1 MKNRTLLTTVFSAFN
16 YGSCLQAFAGKQII
30 QKVGYECDLVKLKSL
45 VKGRDVRFRKLMT
58 ILFRSL
64 FLNKNNALK
73 TYGKSYEKTLVDGTE
88 RKFFAFTDEY
98 LKPVEV
104 SWRRLKSLAKE
115 AVACFSGSD
124 QIWNSSTLYVDPL
137 YYLRF
142 APKQKRIALSPSFGR
157 NFIADYNKNKM
168 KKWINDYPYL
178 SVRED
183 SGVKLIKELTGL
195 EAQHLLDPTLI
206 INSEEWRK
214 NLHIAVACFSGSDQI
229 WNSST
234 LYVDPLYYLRFA
246 PKQKRI
252 ALSPS
257 FGRNFIADYNKNKMK
272 KWINDYPYLSVREDS
287 GVKLIKELTG
297 LEAQHLLDPTLI
309 INSEEWRKNLHIEE
323 KIKNYILAYFL
334 DEPSSHAKNALKALK
349 EQLNCKV
356 IALPYKF
363 EDMDYCDEAVA
374 AGPKEFVELVANAKV
389 VCTDSFHG
397 TVFALN
403 LHTPFFTFER
413 EYGFANKQSE
423 RVLSILRKV
432 DMLERYQPVNVV
444 EKLDNL
450 DFKHSEEVLNTE
462 REKAYKY
469 VNNAINSIKKNE
481 K

>member
-1 MKNRTLLTTVFSAFN
+1 M
-16 YGSCLQAFAGKQII
+16 
-30 QKVGYECDLVKLKSL
+30 E
-45 VKGRDVRFRKLMT
+45 
-58 ILFRSL
+58 
-64 FLNKNNALK
+64 
-73 TYGKSYEKTLVDGTE
+73 
-88 RKFFAFTDEY
+88 
-98 LKPVEV
+98 
-104 SWRRLKSLAKE
+104 
-115 AVACFSGSD
+115 
-124 QIWNSSTLYVDPL
+124 
-137 YYLRF
+137 
-142 APKQKRIALSPSFGR
+142 
-157 NFIADYNKNKM
+157 
-168 KKWINDYPYL
+168 
-178 SVRED
+178 
-183 SGVKLIKELTGL
+183 
-195 EAQHLLDPTLI
+195 
-206 INSEEWRK
+206 
-214 NLHIAVACFSGSDQI
+214 
-229 WNSST
+229 
-234 LYVDPLYYLRFA
+234 
-246 PKQKRI
+246 
-252 ALSPS
+252 
-257 FGRNFIADYNKNKMK
+257 
-272 KWINDYPYLSVREDS
+272 
-287 GVKLIKELTG
+287 
-297 LEAQHLLDPTLI
+297 
-309 INSEEWRKNLHIEE
+309 KNLHIEE
-323 KIKNYILAYFL
+323 KTKNYILAYFL
-334 DEPSSHAKNALKALK
+334 DEPSSHAKKALKALK